1 MEALLLGLSNLL
13 DTHVIIAILI
23 GAIGGVVIG
32 AIPGIG
38 PAIAIAILLPATIF
52 LEDLVS
58 LVLLLGIYGSAM
70 YGGAIPAILINTPGT
85 PVNALTTYDG
95 YSMTKNGDAPRALS
109 LAYSSSFFGGCFSI
123 SIALICLIVFGPYL
137 RDFGALFGQ
146 RDIFMAAALGSVLLI
161 LAHRQ
166 NMAIA
171 AMLFA
176 LGFLISMVGR
186 QTSRGVARYT
196 FEIEY
201 LASGFNLI
209 VVIVGIFAL
218 SQALNLMNGKD
229 TDPPETKITKGLF
242 KGLAELKKYPAVAF
256 ISASFGTV
264 MGIIPGV
271 GEFVAQFFSYSTAR
285 SLSKN
290 PSKFGYGAPEGLIA
304 CETSNNAVP
313 AAAMIPLLALGVP
326 GEALTAMMMVV
337 FFDAGIKPGPD
348 IFEKAPDFLFSLFIA
363 LLFINILVVI
373 TLLFT
378 SRFIAKIIYIP
389 NKFLGAFI
397 MILAFVGVFS
407 IRNNF
412 VDCAFA
418 AGFGLLGYILRR
430 LNWPLVPIVLGMVLG
445 SIMIEKLTAGASKI
459 KFWSD
464 IINRPVSGT
473 LAFIIFLVIIVTLIS
488 YIRNYN
494 KNCKIVKTEKCDNI
508 YCVMDYFDNIGDLGK
523 HKDKLEN
530 NETKRELLKIRIGVG
545 LFRVSDNILRN
556 VLINDKNEL
565 LSIDDNDIYG
575 KRKLIFNKM
584 DWCKKNEWC
593 RDNYRSV
600 VEEIKMLL
608 NKEKC
613 INIIKK
619 YKFKNEDDIIC
630 EFIERYDNFED
641 VVSSEFE

>member
-1 MEALLLGLSNLL
+1 MDAFVLGLTNLMHL
-13 DTHVIIAILI
+13 QVIIAILI
-23 GAIGGVVIG
+23 GAIGGVIIG

-52 LEDLVS
+52 LDDLVS

-95 YSMTKNGDAPRALS
+95 YSMTKRGEAPRDLS

-123 SIALICLIVFGPYL
+123 ITALICLIAFGPYL

-176 LGFLISMVGR
+176 IGFLISMVGR

-196 FEIEY
+196 FDIEY

-218 SQALNLMNGKD
+218 SQALNLLTGKD
-229 TDPPETKITKGLF
+229 TDPPEAKITGGLF
-242 KGLAELKKYPAVAF
+242 KGLAELRKFPGVAT
-256 ISASFGTV
+256 ISASYGTI

-290 PSKFGYGAPEGLIA
+290 PSQFGYGAPAGLIA
-304 CETSNNAVP
+304 CETANNAVP

-348 IFEKAPDFLFSLFIA
+348 IFDKAPDFLFSLFLA
-363 LLFINILVVI
+363 LLFINVLVVI

-378 SRFIAKIIYIP
+378 SRFIARIIYIP
-389 NKFLGAFI
+389 NRFLGAFI

-412 VDCAFA
+412 IDCAFA
-418 AGFGLLGYILRR
+418 AGFGFLGYIFRR
-430 LNWPLVPIVLGMVLG
+430 LEWPLVPIVLGMVLG
-445 SIMIEKLTAGASKI
+445 SIMIEKLTAGAGKI
-459 KFWSD
+459 KYWLD
-464 IINRPVSGT
+464 LINRPVSGF
-473 LAFIIFLVIIVTLIS
+473 LASLIIIVILATIAS
-488 YIRNYN
+488 S
-494 KNCKIVKTEKCDNI
+494 I
-508 YCVMDYFDNIGDLGK
+508 YS
-523 HKDKLEN
+523 
-530 NETKRELLKIRIGVG
+530 R
-545 LFRVSDNILRN
+545 
-556 VLINDKNEL
+556 
-565 LSIDDNDIYG
+565 
-575 KRKLIFNKM
+575 
-584 DWCKKNEWC
+584 
-593 RDNYRSV
+593 
-600 VEEIKMLL
+600 
-608 NKEKC
+608 
-613 INIIKK
+613 IKK
-619 YKFKNEDDIIC
+619 I
-630 EFIERYDNFED
+630 
-641 VVSSEFE
+641 